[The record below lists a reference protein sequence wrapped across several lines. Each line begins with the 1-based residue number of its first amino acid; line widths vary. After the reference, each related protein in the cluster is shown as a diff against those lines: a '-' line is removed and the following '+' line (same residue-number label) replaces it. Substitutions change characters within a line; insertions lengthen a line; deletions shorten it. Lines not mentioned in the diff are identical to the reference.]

1 MSKEYLQY
9 KDNFQRYCVLKLCA
23 CLVGAVMLIF
33 MLFLP
38 IFEWEN
44 ELLAGLIGENKM
56 QFSLFDEGLLALELF
71 KGEEASHFLLD
82 FALEAEAQDV
92 NPLITFLFFGIIFW
106 AGALLLLIIE
116 GVKAV
121 GALLDLE
128 GYTLEQYDKMKWRQD
143 GKKRRWGNFSY
154 VSALVG
160 TVTFFSIY
168 IFLTALILKNDLTDQ
183 IISYFTFEKFA
194 LTAFAYLT
202 ILFVVGAL
210 VLEILSK
217 NERKKIRQKIIK
229 ADYME
234 ALQVFEEE

>member
-9 KDNFQRYCVLKLCA
+9 KDKFQRYCVLKLCA
-23 CLVGAVMLIF
+23 CIVGAVMLIF

-38 IFEWEN
+38 MFEWKN
-44 ELLAGLIGENKM
+44 ELLAALIGKNKM
-56 QFSLFDEGLLALELF
+56 RFSLFDEGTLALELF

-82 FALEAEAQDV
+82 LALGAEAQEI

-121 GALLDLE
+121 CALMDLE
-128 GYTLEQYDKMKWRQD
+128 GYTLEQYDKMKWRRD
-143 GKKRRWGNFSY
+143 GKKRRWGNVSY
-154 VSALVG
+154 GSMLAG
-160 TVTFFSIY
+160 AVTFFSIY
-168 IFLTALILKNDLTDQ
+168 IFPTVFIFKNIEIADQ

-202 ILFVVGAL
+202 ILFAVGAL

-217 NERKKIRQKIIK
+217 NERKKIRQEIIK
-229 ADYME
+229 VDYE
-234 ALQVFEEE
+234 APRVFEEE